1 MKTNTVP
8 VVIFFTVLCNNGG
21 IYAVVHIGELGCSFE
36 TDFCEWNIVSSTNWT
51 RYRYAY
57 HPGST
62 GPIKAKDGAFYIHT
76 SDINKDDN
84 APIASLE
91 SEQFHP
97 ATTSNGKICFTFWYH
112 MYGIHIQQ
120 LNVTVGD
127 QIFNKSGNQS
137 QEWHC
142 GVIDVTGL
150 SGKITFNAYRSENP
164 YSIIALDYFKIVY
177 TDTCS
182 QQNCVKSDVTS
193 TIAPITT
200 SGASTTSSTTE
211 KEVPG
216 ISATGGVIELLP
228 IAIGVPC
235 GVLLVGAVIVGICI
249 HKRSHSGGLVR
260 HPERPF
266 TEINPYGGSPRHTII
281 EEEVYEEIDEAAMI
295 GNDNGGYIDA
305 VPPSYDEIGN
315 VELRQNG
322 NVGYIN
328 HKSERPPSEDYL
340 TPISAQNIQPNRPNN
355 DYSHSGPVSNER
367 PQSDDYLK
375 PGEFLKDDVNL

>member
-21 IYAVVHIGELGCSFE
+21 IYAVVHIGELDCSFE

-51 RYRYAY
+51 RYRYEY
-57 HPGST
+57 QPGST
-62 GPIKAKDGAFYIHT
+62 GPKKAKDG
-76 SDINKDDN
+76 D
-84 APIASLE
+84 
-91 SEQFHP
+91 
-97 ATTSNGKICFTFWYH
+97 
-112 MYGIHIQQ
+112 
-120 LNVTVGD
+120 
-127 QIFNKSGNQS
+127 
-137 QEWHC
+137 
-142 GVIDVTGL
+142 
-150 SGKITFNAYRSENP
+150 
-164 YSIIALDYFKIVY
+164 
-177 TDTCS
+177 
-182 QQNCVKSDVTS
+182 CVKSDVTS

-211 KEVPG
+211 KEVSVIPA
-216 ISATGGVIELLP
+216 SGGVIELLP

-235 GVLLVGAVIVGICI
+235 GVLLVGAIIVDRIQ
-249 HKRSHSGGLVR
+249 GLVR

-375 PGEFLKDDVNL
+375 PGEFLKMMLICKHNRRISILIYV